1 MSVATAW
8 WASPIP
14 RSAGCDHTMNGT
26 HWKPRPGA
34 GSRPVY
40 VLLVARLLFSVVPSR
55 RSRRRRPQ
63 RLHCSRRSRLR
74 NRRRRCRWQDGGLV
88 EYGGRRSRRRRG
100 ARPRPARRRSSRAT
114 LRRGSRAS
122 RGRTRSH
129 APVVSRSGSGARRSH
144 AAESL
149 IVYLVRSRERARR
162 IGSCAWRELRRGRGA
177 CEKEGSEGS
186 RTLRRRA
193 ARSPMRGR
201 RRRGRAAGPRG
212 SSA

>member
-1 MSVATAW
+1 MIEFI
-8 WASPIP
+8 SPRKRTRLGVSRSEEAHDRWRDTEHSRDDTEFVVVEFDEP
-14 RSAGCDHTMNGT
+14 RALGRGE
-26 HWKPRPGA
+26 
-34 GSRPVY
+34 
-40 VLLVARLLFSVVPSR
+40 
-55 RSRRRRPQ
+55 
-63 RLHCSRRSRLR
+63 
-74 NRRRRCRWQDGGLV
+74 DGGLV
-88 EYGGRRSRRRRG
+88 EYGGRRSHRRRG